1 MVSDVQSWGIT
12 PSGFVCP
19 TEEQVLNEK
28 IKRAKEL
35 LGENVSTDET
45 TILGKLLRIEA
56 KDDHRLYEQI
66 EQIYYNSSPATATGV
81 SLDRAMSF
89 AFVKRNAP
97 TYAVHNVRFYG
108 KTGYSVPIGT
118 LVRNVAGVK
127 FYTLRE
133 AIIGGEGGDL
143 VEHNQQGG
151 DIYYTD
157 VSVQCTETGKIGNV
171 RDIDR
176 MVMVNTNIT
185 SVKWLSITVEGK
197 ATESDPDARKR
208 YRQIVDGLGTNTK
221 ASIIANVLK
230 INGMVDCDIV
240 ENRSDTN
247 PIVVS
252 AEEPMLTVEPE
263 TYGVITYGSAKD
275 EDVAKAIFEKRPFGI
290 RQSGSTSVDITDDS
304 GTVQTTKF
312 TKVAVKTVNISY
324 TVATDESFAQ
334 DGITQIE
341 SKIREHTD
349 TLTIGDVLVF
359 TQLYACIYSVEG
371 VKVVTELKVN
381 GNTTDVKATR
391 TQIIRCGTVT
401 GNNEVTNG

>member
-1 MVSDVQSWGIT
+1 MTADVQNWGIT
-12 PSGFVCP
+12 PNGFVCP

-35 LGENVSTDET
+35 LGENISTDET
-45 TILGKLLRIEA
+45 TVLGKLLRIEA

-97 TYAVHNVRFYG
+97 TYAAHNVRFYG
-108 KTGYSVPIGT
+108 KTGYHIPIGT

-133 AIIGGEGGDL
+133 AIIGGEDGTL
-143 VEHNQQGG
+143 VERNQQNG
-151 DIYYTD
+151 DVYYTD

-185 SVKWLSITVEGK
+185 SVRWLAIAAEGRE
-197 ATESDPDARKR
+197 TEADPDARKR

-240 ENRSDTN
+240 ENRSSTN
-247 PIVVS
+247 TIVVS
-252 AEEPMLTVEPE
+252 DEEPILSVEPE

-275 EDVAKAIFEKRPFGI
+275 EDIAKAIFEKRPFGI
-290 RQSGSTSVDITDDS
+290 RQSGSTSVDIIDDS

-312 TKVAVKTVNISY
+312 TKVAIKTINIDY
-324 TVATDESFAQ
+324 TVTTDESFAQ
-334 DGITQIE
+334 DGISQIN

-349 TLTIGDVLVF
+349 ALAIGDSLVF
-359 TQLYACIYSVEG
+359 TQLYGCIYSVKG
-371 VKVVTELKVN
+371 VKAVTELKVN
-381 GNTTDVKATR
+381 SNTTDVKATG
-391 TQIIRCGTVT
+391 TQIIRCGIVT
-401 GNNEVTNG
+401 GNCEVANG